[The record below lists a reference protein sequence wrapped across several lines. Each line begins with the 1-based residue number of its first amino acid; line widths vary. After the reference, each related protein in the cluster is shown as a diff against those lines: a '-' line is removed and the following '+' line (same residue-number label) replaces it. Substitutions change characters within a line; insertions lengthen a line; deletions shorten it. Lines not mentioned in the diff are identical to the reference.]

1 MDPNFSKS
9 DYRGQNPLHWWFIYI
24 IGNFFERRCLKWTR
38 MTHLETSNTSYGQMK
53 GWESRLVK
61 VKNRPNSLVFR
72 WRATYHWKAL
82 NEGYN
87 FAWNLIV
94 IGSLHAKLWAPKIKG
109 VLVVRISRL
118 PLGSPKTKCHLGVG
132 PVAKHKVYYK
142 GEGGGLPPSLGRG
155 ESYESDF
162 AYDLS

>member
-1 MDPNFSKS
+1 M
-9 DYRGQNPLHWWFIYI
+9 
-24 IGNFFERRCLKWTR
+24 
-38 MTHLETSNTSYGQMK
+38 
-53 GWESRLVK
+53 
-61 VKNRPNSLVFR
+61 
-72 WRATYHWKAL
+72 
-82 NEGYN
+82 
-87 FAWNLIV
+87 
-94 IGSLHAKLWAPKIKG
+94 
-109 VLVVRISRL
+109 RISRL